1 MPPATRSHKS
11 AKSVAKV
18 DEVTDG
24 ISNLKLRTKSTSSK
38 VESTA
43 KSVPQEL
50 PADRLRNSMVIV
62 NEASQTLSSAV
73 KSGWKLGSDGETE
86 WSLERINKVMAPV
99 PGALVTLRA
108 VYKEQEKAE
117 KLVDV
122 ERAALGVVSKL
133 NGLRLYTLAL
143 DLLANIRTGILSL
156 LGAEEVEE
164 RPKSRAAKSKS
175 SAPQTYLGLLRLPDL
190 SSLSAPS
197 QSLQVALATYQAH
210 SIKAVLSG
218 LNHSHLEELYTLLIS
233 PEFTLTRFPPPPG
246 VLPTEQLSAIFVGT
260 FQALAGSGALS
271 PPPAGSSTTTAA
283 TATTK
288 SARAPSVSR
297 KTSGSSKSVPATK
310 PGPGPE
316 ELVLL
321 VRKQALL
328 ILARSPSLEKDADL
342 FWDQALKWGAI
353 YIKGISASPTP
364 PSESQIT
371 QTLSSFFTDLVSV
384 VSIRGPRFE
393 ALCEWWIR
401 FAKKTK
407 DIELIGKINGLV
419 QGTSDRPK
427 TPTKISRTV
436 TEIAHADIKPATSSI
451 RSENSTPAA
460 LLAALDRASLSAT
473 PEDMHTAADA
483 LLTLC
488 RSTSADSSLP
498 QRVSDLRKACAKC
511 WSKDKEATRKVVKAI
526 VGCAVIP
533 GFPAEITVSAIDALL
548 TLSRNELDASNYETY
563 EKANTGIGKA
573 LKLAEAFAERTDA
586 SDREDQRNTHP
597 TLLRA
602 ISNTGYTLAG
612 ALYNASRATQAI
624 AFIEQSCL
632 VGERA
637 LALAD
642 VSGGSKDKEIVAL
655 REHMPRRW
663 ELLAIC
669 RLKATDR
676 RGAVEGYSKALVWH
690 VALLPPEVA
699 KLDDKTSHFISQLVG
714 ISVSE
719 LFDPES
725 VLLSRLFANLDV
737 EEKLVCL
744 MMERVVKVLEDMM
757 HKPVAQKAMELAAGE
772 LGKMWGDQHPV
783 KRAKLLISLLKHE
796 YHTSGSSVKVSSD
809 EILELLSSDNLKQD
823 SRFKPYIPEY
833 IAQTHIWNALL
844 LHKSNAPTAE
854 VVAQAIAGS
863 EKLLAMITPVVEPVS
878 AKTAGKRPVGRTRSI
893 SRRGGKEK
901 EKEKEAVP
909 SKDKSVS
916 VPLVL
921 DDRAGLIQSMDMI
934 AQILGLLNH
943 TVLKLQFL
951 HIIIWICEETDVDK
965 MVEVH
970 VRTSIDL
977 SAQYIQLGQLETA
990 MNVLSRSSELAEA
1003 NGVRIGIPTLVMLR
1017 LLYADVL
1024 ARLRKTNES
1033 AKLYLSALELS
1044 EQIEPVEKGA
1054 GYMVK
1059 TEARLQA
1066 LQQSATACRVYASIQ
1081 ASRDDTTTMLFALM
1095 QSLRLWNR
1103 AIDILLRL
1111 TEKIQPSAPAEPAN
1125 PFEVQS
1131 TLAKA
1136 PTLDEASQAKKTV
1149 SRGAIMDGIQWQIAQ
1164 GLLRTIFDLG
1174 EAYSLRGSVREA
1186 EYFLGQAESLSESL
1200 HAPLGVGRSLLKQ
1213 AELKMARGLLDE
1225 ALETLAK
1232 AEEIVADPISTDTSY
1247 LNYLLGHHRQKEA
1260 ASGEDAYAM
1269 YTQAQNV
1276 LQQLDEN
1283 LNKLQRHKSVSKPT
1297 ADILVPDIQGVIM
1310 REQIW
1315 LSRIGEVQP
1324 EEQKALEDLEKLPQ
1338 TLKSKSEQ
1346 ASLLGRIAL
1355 HEVYSQFRSDLF
1367 LSSLTESAIA
1377 VPMGMT
1383 SKDAASNQPNP
1394 TRDALGTL
1402 GTAEQNFW
1410 KTLQLS
1416 VAQGDVTRI
1425 RESATNL
1432 ARIMAFQ
1439 SSLGKQGVEGAVLT
1453 AALLGIN
1460 ATTLRREMLDAIA
1473 NKDKTKLGGDDIVW
1487 PAINEDG
1494 MPCDKPIK
1502 QPRGLFAA
1510 DESSEREDLES
1521 DGEVMRQYWD
1531 FIKAKYSSLS
1541 FDASM
1546 SQQINLLPKHW
1557 TVVTINVTDDKTA
1570 LIVSRQRPD
1579 HQPVIFCLPLD
1590 RRGREGDDEEQFS
1603 YDDAVEE
1610 LTSIIETSD
1619 RITHEGVNI
1628 EGNKQAIADWWSERT
1643 ALDQRMRELLENIE
1657 FCWLGIF
1664 KTALA
1669 VPNVHSA
1676 DTLSLLRGR
1685 LDKAFKRNGIG
1696 GDKTSARPKLDKSL
1710 LDCFSSISPK
1720 CRDEEL
1726 EDLAYFILDLYQ
1738 LHGISIA
1745 LSDVDID
1752 TLVVDLR
1759 NALEEH
1765 ALKTVPRPTQIEDHH
1780 MFLVLDKSAQ
1790 RIPWESIPVLRGRSV
1805 SRIPSIS
1812 FLVDRIQLARHRQG
1826 LPFASPDS
1834 KPGTQQLDRITIDPK
1849 RVRYVLNPKGDL
1861 KHTEKQFGPWLKR
1874 MTKEVG
1880 WSGTIGRV
1888 PTEEEMARSLSGS
1901 DLFIYFGHGG
1911 GEQFI
1916 RSQKIRHLSKCSTA
1930 MLWGCSSGAMREM
1943 GDFDPIGTP
1952 YHYMLAGC
1960 PTLVATLWDVTDR
1973 ECDRFAQS
1981 VFTSLKLDSVG
1992 KTSKTKTSVI
2002 QAVASAR
2009 EVCKLKYLTGAAPV
2023 VYGIPFYL

>member
-86 WSLERINKVMAPV
+86 WSLERINKVMVPV

-133 NGLRLYTLAL
+133 NGLRVRS
-143 DLLANIRTGILSL
+143 DPSL
-156 LGAEEVEE
+156 ELQS
-164 RPKSRAAKSKS
+164 PS
-175 SAPQTYLGLLRLPDL
+175 PQRHRHLGLLRLPRLPDL
-190 SSLSAPS
+190 SSLPAPS

-233 PEFTLTRFPPPPG
+233 PQFTLTRFPPPPG

-271 PPPAGSSTTTAA
+271 PPLPAPRRPPPRLRLQRVLEH
-283 TATTK
+283 
-288 SARAPSVSR
+288 RA
-297 KTSGSSKSVPATK
+297 
-310 PGPGPE
+310 PE

-328 ILARSPSLEKDADL
+328 ILARSPSLEKDTDL
-342 FWDQALKWGAI
+342 FWEQALKWGAI
-353 YIKGISASPTP
+353 YVKGISASPTP

-407 DIELIGKINGLV
+407 DVELIGKINGLV
-419 QGTSDRPK
+419 QGTDDRPK

-460 LLAALDRASLSAT
+460 LLASLDRASLSAT

-548 TLSRNELDASNYETY
+548 TLSRNEIDASNYETY
-563 EKANTGIGKA
+563 EKANRGIGKA

-586 SDREDQRNTHP
+586 SDREDQRSTHP

-642 VSGGSKDKEIVAL
+642 VSGGSKDKEIIAL

-676 RGAVEGYSKALVWH
+676 RGAV
-690 VALLPPEVA
+690 EVA

-757 HKPVAQKAMELAAGE
+757 HKPVAQKAMKLAAGE
-772 LGKMWGDQHPV
+772 LGKMWADRHPV

-796 YHTSGSSVKVSSD
+796 YHTSGSSVKVSSG

-854 VVAQAIAGS
+854 V
-863 EKLLAMITPVVEPVS
+863 PVS

-901 EKEKEAVP
+901 EKEKEAAP
-909 SKDKSVS
+909 SKDKSLS
-916 VPLVL
+916 APLVL
-921 DDRAGLIQSMDMI
+921 DDRGGLIQSMDMI

-990 MNVLSRSSELAEA
+990 MNVLSRSSELAET

-1033 AKLYLSALELS
+1033 AKLYISALELS

-1054 GYMVK
+1054 AYMVK
-1059 TEARLQA
+1059 TEARLRA

-1149 SRGAIMDGIQWQIAQ
+1149 SRGAIMDGVQWQIAQ

-1260 ASGEDAYAM
+1260 ASGEDAYVM

-1383 SKDAASNQPNP
+1383 SKDAVSNQPNP

-1453 AALLGIN
+1453 AAFN

-1494 MPCDKPIK
+1494 MPCDKPTK

-1521 DGEVMRQYWD
+1521 DDEVMRQYWD

-1664 KTALA
+1664 KAM
-1669 VPNVHSA
+1669 PNVHSA

-1901 DLFIYFGHGG
+1901 DLF
-1911 GEQFI
+1911 
-1916 RSQKIRHLSKCSTA
+1916 
-1930 MLWGCSSGAMREM
+1930 M
-1943 GDFDPIGTP
+1943 
-1952 YHYMLAGC
+1952 
-1960 PTLVATLWDVTDR
+1960 
-1973 ECDRFAQS
+1973 
-1981 VFTSLKLDSVG
+1981 
-1992 KTSKTKTSVI
+1992 
-2002 QAVASAR
+2002 
-2009 EVCKLKYLTGAAPV
+2009 
-2023 VYGIPFYL
+2023 

>member
-86 WSLERINKVMAPV
+86 WSLERINKVMVPV

-133 NGLRLYTLAL
+133 NGLRVVRKYTLAL

-156 LGAEEVEE
+156 LGAEEAEE

-190 SSLSAPS
+190 SSLPAPS

-233 PEFTLTRFPPPPG
+233 PQFTLTRFPPPPG

-310 PGPGPE
+310 SGPSPE

-328 ILARSPSLEKDADL
+328 ILARSPSLEKDTDL

-353 YIKGISASPTP
+353 YVKGIS
-364 PSESQIT
+364 
-371 QTLSSFFTDLVSV
+371 
-384 VSIRGPRFE
+384 GPRFE

-401 FAKKTK
+401 FAKKVRRFLRCEGKEKKANLAGIQTK
-407 DIELIGKINGLV
+407 DVELIGKINGLV
-419 QGTSDRPK
+419 QGTDDRPK

-436 TEIAHADIKPATSSI
+436 TEIAHADIKSATSAFGSMRIDTSCVARLFGSSI
-451 RSENSTPAA
+451 A
-460 LLAALDRASLSAT
+460 LRYS
-473 PEDMHTAADA
+473 EDMHTAADA

-548 TLSRNELDASNYETY
+548 TLSRNEIDAS
-563 EKANTGIGKA
+563 IRR
-573 LKLAEAFAERTDA
+573 RTDA
-586 SDREDQRNTHP
+586 SDREDQRSTHP

-737 EEKLVCL
+737 EEKLSC
-744 MMERVVKVLEDMM
+744 
-757 HKPVAQKAMELAAGE
+757 PVAQKAMELAAGE
-772 LGKMWGDQHPV
+772 LGKMWADRHPV

-796 YHTSGSSVKVSSD
+796 YHTSGSSVKVSSG

-878 AKTAGKRPVGRTRSI
+878 AKTAGKRPVG
-893 SRRGGKEK
+893 G
-901 EKEKEAVP
+901 
-909 SKDKSVS
+909 
-916 VPLVL
+916 
-921 DDRAGLIQSMDMI
+921 
-934 AQILGLLNH
+934 LGLFPG
-943 TVLKLQFL
+943 V
-951 HIIIWICEETDVDK
+951 EETDVDK

-990 MNVLSRSSELAEA
+990 MNVLSRSSELAET

-1024 ARLRKTNES
+1024 AS
-1033 AKLYLSALELS
+1033 AKLYISALELS

-1054 GYMVK
+1054 AYMVK
-1059 TEARLQA
+1059 KQRLGCEHCNRA
-1066 LQQSATACRVYASIQ
+1066 LQPAGYMRPFKHQG
-1081 ASRDDTTTMLFALM
+1081 
-1095 QSLRLWNR
+1095 
-1103 AIDILLRL
+1103 
-1111 TEKIQPSAPAEPAN
+1111 APAEPAN

-1149 SRGAIMDGIQWQIAQ
+1149 SRGAIMDGVQWQIAQ

-1174 EAYSLRGSVREA
+1174 EAYSLRGHSTRLWSWALAFEA
-1186 EYFLGQAESLSESL
+1186 GGTQ
-1200 HAPLGVGRSLLKQ
+1200 
-1213 AELKMARGLLDE
+1213 MARGLLDE

-1367 LSSLTESAIA
+1367 LSSLTESGNNRRTDGDDEQGRSIESTE
-1377 VPMGMT
+1377 PY
-1383 SKDAASNQPNP
+1383 
-1394 TRDALGTL
+1394 RDALGTL

-1494 MPCDKPIK
+1494 MPCDKPTK
-1502 QPRGLFAA
+1502 QPA
-1510 DESSEREDLES
+1510 DCLQQTNLQKERISRATTS
-1521 DGEVMRQYWD
+1521 DRITSPSYSVCLWIGEGE
-1531 FIKAKYSSLS
+1531 KGTTKN
-1541 FDASM
+1541 
-1546 SQQINLLPKHW
+1546 NLATMMLWK
-1557 TVVTINVTDDKTA
+1557 
-1570 LIVSRQRPD
+1570 
-1579 HQPVIFCLPLD
+1579 
-1590 RRGREGDDEEQFS
+1590 
-1603 YDDAVEE
+1603 E

-1643 ALDQRMRELLENIE
+1643 ALDQRMRELLEIIE

-1664 KTALA
+1664 KAT

-1880 WSGTIGRV
+1880 WSGTIGGYQLKKRWQDPSRKRFV
-1888 PTEEEMARSLSGS
+1888 HILRAWRGRAVHSITEDKTPFQVLYCYALGV
-1901 DLFIYFGHGG
+1901 
-1911 GEQFI
+1911 FI
-1916 RSQKIRHLSKCSTA
+1916 RR
-1930 MLWGCSSGAMREM
+1930 
-1943 GDFDPIGTP
+1943 D
-1952 YHYMLAGC
+1952 
-1960 PTLVATLWDVTDR
+1960 
-1973 ECDRFAQS
+1973 
-1981 VFTSLKLDSVG
+1981 
-1992 KTSKTKTSVI
+1992 
-2002 QAVASAR
+2002 AR
-2009 EVCKLKYLTGAAPV
+2009 NG
-2023 VYGIPFYL
+2023 